1 MPLRVLVLAFALA
14 LASCATHT
22 AIPTLAPAQGEPQSD
37 GAPAAQVLAGLA
49 NPAPVS
55 FVVAL
60 PLRNERELTTYVEQI
75 SDPDSPTFRHFLSR
89 QQFLA
94 RYAPAASLRQ
104 SVARELQ
111 AAGFATTILDQGVDA
126 SGNKAQVERYFSTTL
141 QFRAD
146 GADLT
151 AIARAPRFSPLLA
164 NANATLIGL
173 DGIPAMQTFSRQ
185 GVAIEGQPHSY
196 SPKYGPY
203 LAGNLRQA
211 YQYPSYQDANG
222 AGTTAGIVMASPVI
236 GSDIEG
242 FFKKEGLRTPNV
254 RIQRIDGGGH
264 LGNSTFEAT
273 LDVEQSMGTAPGAQ
287 AILFSIPNLSPQHVY
302 DAYNAAVKADVTVVN
317 SSFGGCELQ
326 YDSASGVKVLE
337 AFDKIFK
344 QGLSQGTTFVA
355 SSGDNAALQCSND
368 TSKGVVWPAMDYYT
382 LAVGGTNLTTTLSAN
397 GSSSAYV
404 HEDAFADQDTQ
415 DTYWGS
421 GGGYSVLYPRPTYQ
435 NGFLSAKGRGVPD
448 ISGHMG
454 GLGFSSGGTQCQ
466 GVKCNVDDSS
476 DWVLVH
482 GKWTAGIG
490 TSASSPDTV
499 GLLLLIC
506 QHYKTKLGLVNPA
519 FYKLAKRHGYFRSGI
534 KGDNGYHSTGTKW
547 DPVLGLGTPI
557 GYHLA
562 GTAAASGPLGTPS
575 NP

>member
-1 MPLRVLVLAFALA
+1 MPLRVFVLAFALA
-14 LASCATHT
+14 LASCATRA

-49 NPAPVS
+49 NPEPVR

-60 PLRNERELTTYVEQI
+60 PLRNERELTTYIEQI
-75 SDPDSPTFRHFLSR
+75 SDSDSPTFRHFLSR

-111 AAGFATTILDQGVDA
+111 TAGFATTVLDQGVDA
-126 SGNKAQVERYFSTTL
+126 SGNKAQVERYLSTTL

-146 GADLT
+146 GEDLT
-151 AIARAPRFSPLLA
+151 AIARAPRLSPLLT
-164 NANATLIGL
+164 NAQATLIGL
-173 DGIPAMQTFSRQ
+173 EGIPPMQTFSQ
-185 GVAIEGQPHSY
+185 AGVAIDGQPHGFD
-196 SPKYGPY
+196 PKYGPY

-222 AGTTAGIVMASPVI
+222 SGTTVGIVMASPVI

-254 RIQRIDGGGH
+254 RIQRVDGGGH
-264 LGNSTFEAT
+264 LGKSTFEAT
-273 LDVEQSMGTAPGAQ
+273 LDVEQSLGTAPGAQ
-287 AILFSIPNLSPQHVY
+287 AILFSILNLSPQHVY
-302 DAYNAAVKADVTVVN
+302 DAYNAAVKAGVTVVN

-326 YDSASGVKVLE
+326 YDSASGVKVLK
-337 AFDKIFK
+337 AFDSLFY

-355 SSGDNAALQCSND
+355 SSGDYAGLQCTNN
-368 TSKGVVWPAMDYYT
+368 TSKGVVWPAMDPYV
-382 LAVGGTNLTTTLSAN
+382 LGVGGTNLTTTLSAN

-404 HEDAFADQDTQ
+404 HEDAFADQATS

-421 GGGYSVLYPRPTYQ
+421 GGGYSVLYSRPKYQ
-435 NGFLSAKGRGVPD
+435 NGFVTANARGIPD
-448 ISGHMG
+448 VAGHMG
-454 GLGFSSGGTQCQ
+454 GLGFSSGGTTCQ
-466 GVKCNVDDSS
+466 GLKCNVDDSS
-476 DWVLVH
+476 DWVFVH
-482 GKWTAGIG
+482 GKWTQGIG

-499 GLLLLIC
+499 GLLLIIS
-506 QHYKTKLGLVNPA
+506 QHFKSPLGFVHTEL
-519 FYKLAKRHGYFRSGI
+519 YKLAKRHGYFRSGI
-534 KGDNGYHSTGTKW
+534 KGDNGYRTTTGKW

-557 GYHLA
+557 GYHVA
-562 GTAAASGPLGTPS
+562 RMAAASGPLGSPS

>member
-1 MPLRVLVLAFALA
+1 MLRRFLVLSFAFA
-14 LASCATHT
+14 LASCATHS
-22 AIPTLAPAQGEPQSD
+22 AIPTLAPAQGELQTD

-49 NPAPVS
+49 NPQPVR

-60 PLRNERELTTYVEQI
+60 PLRNERELTTYIEQI

-89 QQFLA
+89 RQFLA
-94 RYAPAASLRQ
+94 RYAPTASLLQ

-111 AAGFATTILDQGVDA
+111 AAGFTTTLLDQGVNA
-126 SGNKAQVERYFSTTL
+126 SGNKAQIERYFSTTL

-164 NANATLIGL
+164 NAHATVIGL
-173 DGIPAMQTFSRQ
+173 EGIPPMQTFSRQ
-185 GVAIEGQPHSY
+185 GVAIEGEPHNFD
-196 SPKYGPY
+196 PKYGPY

-211 YQYPSYQDANG
+211 YLYPSYQDANG
-222 AGTTAGIVMASPVI
+222 SGTTVGIVMASPVI
-236 GSDIEG
+236 SSDISG
-242 FFKKEGLRTPNV
+242 YFRKEGLRTPNV
-254 RIQRIDGGGH
+254 RIERVDGGGH
-264 LGNSTFEAT
+264 LGDSTFEAT
-273 LDVEQSMGTAPGAQ
+273 LDVEQSLGTAPGAQ

-302 DAYNAAVKADVTVVN
+302 DAYNAAIKAGVTVVN

-326 YDSASGVKVLE
+326 YNSANGIKVLT
-337 AFDKIFK
+337 AFDSLFY

-355 SSGDNAALQCSND
+355 SSGDYAGLQCSNN
-368 TSKGVVWPAMDYYT
+368 TSKGVVWPAMDPYV
-382 LAVGGTNLTTTLSAN
+382 LGVGGTNLTTTLSAN
-397 GSSSAYV
+397 NSSSAYV
-404 HEDAFADQDTQ
+404 HEDAFADHDTP

-421 GGGYSVLYPRPTYQ
+421 GGGYSVLYKRPKYQ
-435 NGFLSAKGRGVPD
+435 NGFVSAQGRGVPD
-448 ISGHMG
+448 VAGHMG
-454 GLGFSSGGTQCQ
+454 GLGFSSGGTSCQ
-466 GVKCNVDDSS
+466 GIKCNVDDSS

-482 GKWTAGIG
+482 GKWTEGIG

-499 GLLLLIC
+499 GLLLDIS
-506 QHYKTKLGLVNPA
+506 QHLKGALGFVNGDLYN
-519 FYKLAKRHGYFRSGI
+519 FAKRKGYFHSGI
-534 KGDNGYHSTGTKW
+534 KGDNGYHTTGGKW

-562 GTAAASGPLGTPS
+562 GTAAASGPLGSAS